1 MTTTASPSTGK
12 KLAKV
17 TPPTAKKTAAPVKV
31 KAQTKSAKTT
41 STRPSSVQKTALK
54 NSAIPAPKSSSPVPK
69 KPMPAAQA
77 DAIKSKTSTVKAK
90 PAKDK
95 KVKVMRDSF
104 TIPKVEFNQIGELKK
119 RAVAMGI
126 EVKKSELIRAGL
138 LLINGLTDAQF
149 KLALSAVPTVKTGR
163 PSKD

>member
-1 MTTTASPSTGK
+1 MTTTASPNTAK

-17 TPPTAKKTAAPVKV
+17 TPPTVKKPAAPVKV
-31 KAQTKSAKTT
+31 KA
-41 STRPSSVQKTALK
+41 PK
-54 NSAIPAPKSSSPVPK
+54 NSGILAQKSNSPVPT

-77 DAIKSKTSTVKAK
+77 DAVKSKTSTVKAK
-90 PAKDK
+90 PTKEK